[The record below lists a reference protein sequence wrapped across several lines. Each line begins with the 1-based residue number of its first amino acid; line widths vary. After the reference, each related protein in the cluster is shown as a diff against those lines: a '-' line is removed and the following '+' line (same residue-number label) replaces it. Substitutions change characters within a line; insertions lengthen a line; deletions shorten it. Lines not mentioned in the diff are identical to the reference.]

1 RHRRVDAGGRL
12 VGFGGVRG
20 IRQYTGGRMG
30 RQKLFGDLVERVLCA
45 RGQDDVVTLGDE
57 ALSGCLADAARGAG
71 DDHGA
76 SHGSDRSSRG
86 GGHGVRKSRAQ
97 SRHLCARVLLDSLL
111 PWRACV
117 ESWGTQDR
125 ARPSVSCW
133 TGCAA
138 WNTAAMTQPGWPSST
153 ATC

>member
-1 RHRRVDAGGRL
+1 
-12 VGFGGVRG
+12 
-20 IRQYTGGRMG
+20 MG
-30 RQKLFGDLVERVLCA
+30 RQKLFGDLVERLLLA
-45 RGQDDVVTLGDE
+45 RGQDDVVTLGDKR
-57 ALSGCLADAARGAG
+57 LSGCLADAARSAG

-76 SHGSDRSSRG
+76 SHASDRSSHKV
-86 GGHGVRKSRAQ
+86 GHRVRKGRAQ
-97 SRHLCARVLLDSLL
+97 RRQLCARDLLDSLL

-117 ESWGTQDR
+117 ESWDTRDR

-138 WNTAAMTQPGWPSST
+138 LNTAGMTRPGWPSST